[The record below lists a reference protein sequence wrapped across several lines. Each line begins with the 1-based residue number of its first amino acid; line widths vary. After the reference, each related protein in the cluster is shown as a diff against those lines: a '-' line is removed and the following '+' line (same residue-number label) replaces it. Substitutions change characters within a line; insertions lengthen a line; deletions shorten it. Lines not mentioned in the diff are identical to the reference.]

1 MKKCK
6 YLEPTDRVVVIG
18 NTDKPGDANLREL
31 KAFFEKKLYF
41 PFPNYSTR
49 KLLFET
55 FVKEKGMK
63 LPEMFP
69 LSTLAHI
76 TEGFTPGS
84 VDFFKIIS
92 ISF

>member
-18 NTDKPGDANLREL
+18 NTDRPNEANMKEL
-31 KAFFEKKLYF
+31 KVFFEKKLYF

-55 FVKEKGMK
+55 FIKEKGMK

-84 VDFFKIIS
+84 VTFLIIIS
-92 ISF
+92 CF